1 MPHCITA
8 HHCTM
13 LCPIYP
19 ISHNITTEQTIRS
32 SQIES
37 DLGQPTW
44 SQHIGYF
51 IGHDLTAKDLK
62 DLKDLIPLGDHP

>member
-1 MPHCITA
+1 MPD
-8 HHCTM
+8 
-13 LCPIYP
+13 L
-19 ISHNITTEQTIRS
+19 SNITTEQTIRS

-62 DLKDLIPLGDHP
+62 DLKDLKEI